1 MSVETAEERK
11 KISAHPPPQCV
22 MEPKFSFLAGRDRR
36 WEKGNAQSKMIVF
49 GRVVSDRVREDHHPP
64 SATAGRVAVVV
75 VEVVV
80 VAERGF
86 QTVEVAGGSV
96 WW

>member
-1 MSVETAEERK
+1 MKPQKREK
-11 KISAHPPPQCV
+11 KISAHPPPLVCYGTQV
-22 MEPKFSFLAGRDRR
+22 FFLAGRDRR
-36 WEKGNAQSKMIVF
+36 WEKGNVHSKMIVF
-49 GRVVSDRVREDHHPP
+49 GRVVSDRVRENHHPP
-64 SATAGRVAVVV
+64 PATAGQVA
-75 VEVVV
+75 VVV

>member
-1 MSVETAEERK
+1 MKPQKREK
-11 KISAHPPPQCV
+11 KSLHTPPPPSVWYGIQV
-22 MEPKFSFLAGRDRR
+22 FFLAGRGRR
-36 WEKGNAQSKMIVF
+36 WEKGIAHSKMIVF

-64 SATAGRVAVVV
+64 SATAGQVAVV

-80 VAERGF
+80 VTERGF

>member
-1 MSVETAEERK
+1 
-11 KISAHPPPQCV
+11 

-64 SATAGRVAVVV
+64 SATAGQI
-75 VEVVV
+75 EVVV
-80 VAERGF
+80 VTERGF

>member
-1 MSVETAEERK
+1 MKPQKREK
-11 KISAHPPPQCV
+11 KISAPPPPQCV

-64 SATAGRVAVVV
+64 SATAGQVAVVV
-75 VEVVV
+75 VVT
-80 VAERGF
+80 ERGF